1 LTLDLNDG
9 GTVTVRTIR
18 WVRNRDGSDPFSGD
32 DEFCLLVQALRTAV
46 EDALPKMKYQAGGRT
61 AVFLPELH
69 KIVRNKRQLQNLS
82 TPGLT
87 LFYETF
93 SAQRRGET
101 VANVLTSIGVD
112 NEIARELGNR
122 VEALRPAGFARDAE
136 LPDPKAASDAAKL
149 LADIRACREE
159 WEAGNPGTEAY
170 RPPSGSLPDE
180 NPDLLTP
187 ALRLATQGDDSGG
200 RQLSEEDVAYCL
212 FSACK
217 HGRDIFGWVSL
228 CKASESAAEAMVDL
242 IGWMSWTRP
251 SLRAAWCLSQFDPPL
266 RERAVALAKRQYIE
280 ADNEVHEL
288 LDAIVTDRVD
298 EHIDS
303 LVVTDALG
311 DNTWKARAV
320 LEEIQRVPLLRGAR
334 GGLADVTAF
343 LDSDAGG
350 IALRRR
356 ANGLQSA
363 LLDARGRFE
372 MKAGDGGGYRYFQGN
387 HFARIARVARKRFDE
402 VSDEDKAFLLR
413 GAIFVQCGMGFG
425 IFNFLPRPTD
435 TWPLPVFADYLAQ
448 NDYRTPRY
456 HCAMILQYMEFSDRD
471 RFVRECLSS
480 SRFQRID
487 ELCEAI
493 TSRTVQQFFEDPI
506 LCYDYLAHEGDKRL
520 ALKATA
526 ADLRGEY
533 A

>member
-1 LTLDLNDG
+1 M
-9 GTVTVRTIR
+9 TVKAIR
-18 WVRNRDGSDPFSGD
+18 WVRNRDGSDPFSGK
-32 DEFCLLVQALRTAV
+32 DELCLLVQALRAAV
-46 EDALPKMKYQAGGRT
+46 EDALPNMKYQAGGRT
-61 AVFLPELH
+61 SVFLPELH
-69 KIVRNKRQLQNLS
+69 RIVANKRRSHNLS

-87 LFYETF
+87 LFYDTF
-93 SAQRRGET
+93 TAQRRGET

-112 NEIARELGNR
+112 QETAKELGNR
-122 VEALRPAGFARDAE
+122 VEALRPAGFAPAAE
-136 LPDPKAASDAAKL
+136 LPDPRAASDAAKL
-149 LADIRACREE
+149 LADIRTYREE

-170 RPPSGSLPDE
+170 RPPSSSLPDE
-180 NPDLLTP
+180 NPDLLTS
-187 ALRLATQGDDSGG
+187 ALRLATQGDDSEGP
-200 RQLSEEDVAYCL
+200 QFSEEDAAYCL

-217 HGRDIFGWVSL
+217 HGRDYFSWVSL
-228 CKASESAAEAMVDL
+228 CKGSESAAEAMVDL
-242 IGWMSWTRP
+242 IGWTNWTRP
-251 SLRAAWCLSQFDPPL
+251 SLRAAWCLSQFEPSL
-266 RERAVALAKRQYIE
+266 RERAVALAKNQYVE
-280 ADNEVHEL
+280 ADDEVHEL
-288 LDAIVTDRVD
+288 LDAVVTDRVD
-298 EHIDS
+298 EHIDG

-334 GGLADVTAF
+334 GGLANVTPF

-350 IALRRR
+350 VALRGRTT
-356 ANGLQSA
+356 GLQSA
-363 LLDARGRFE
+363 LLAARRRFE

-387 HFARIARVARKRFDE
+387 HFARVARAARKRFDE
-402 VSDEDKAFLLR
+402 VSDDDKAFLLR
-413 GAIFVQCGMGFG
+413 GAIFVQCGTGFG

-471 RFVRECLSS
+471 RLVRECLSS

-493 TSRTVQQFFEDPI
+493 TSRTVQQFFEDPL